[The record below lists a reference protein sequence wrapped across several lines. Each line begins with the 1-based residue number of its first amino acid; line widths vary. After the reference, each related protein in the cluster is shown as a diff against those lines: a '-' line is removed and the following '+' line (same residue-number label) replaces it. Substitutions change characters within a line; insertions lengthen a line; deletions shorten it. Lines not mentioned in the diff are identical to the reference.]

1 MQTLIRYSTV
11 QRIFLA
17 SKSPIIG
24 LIVILI
30 FACTPAARF
39 SHQRGQQDQRP
50 SNNRPVRSNQSR
62 LWQAAQSWLN
72 VPYKFGGMDRNGI
85 DCSALSGRL
94 YRDVFGIELPRMAK
108 DQMSGGTL
116 VRQPWLKEGDLL
128 FFRDDRGSFQDHVGV
143 FLGDGQ
149 FIHASSS
156 QGVIISDLFSA
167 YYQERL
173 IMARRYLDGSRE

>member
-1 MQTLIRYSTV
+1 MQREKINLINFKTILYFKV
-11 QRIFLA
+11 PVFWIL
-17 SKSPIIG
+17 
-24 LIVILI
+24 LILM

-39 SHQRGQQDQRP
+39 SSQRGQPQQNEPIR
-50 SNNRPVRSNQSR
+50 NERSR
-62 LWQAAQSWLN
+62 LWQVAQSWLH
-72 VPYKFGGMDRNGI
+72 VPYRYGGMDRNGI
-85 DCSALSGRL
+85 DCSALSRTL
-94 YRDVFGIELPRMAK
+94 YRDAFGIELPRMAK
-108 DQMSGGTL
+108 DQMKGGTF

-156 QGVIISDLFSA
+156 YGVIISDLFAA

-173 IMARRYLDGSRE
+173 IMARRYLD

>member
-1 MQTLIRYSTV
+1 MNFKTLLLF
-11 QRIFLA
+11 RILVFGLLF
-17 SKSPIIG
+17 II
-24 LIVILI
+24 I

-39 SHQRGQQDQRP
+39 SNQRGQRQQD
-50 SNNRPVRSNQSR
+50 RPVRIEQSR

-72 VPYKFGGMDRNGI
+72 VPYKYGGLDRNGI
-85 DCSALSGRL
+85 DCSALSRTL
-94 YRDVFGIELPRMAK
+94 YRDAFGIELPRMAK
-108 DQMSGGTL
+108 DQMKEGTF

-156 QGVIISDLFSA
+156 QGVTISDLFSKF
-167 YYQERL
+167 YQERL
-173 IMARRYLDGSRE
+173 IMARRYLD

>member
-1 MQTLIRYSTV
+1 MQLLKRQNTTKQIRMN
-11 QRIFLA
+11 FLVF
-17 SKSPIIG
+17 PIIG
-24 LIVILI
+24 ILFILI

-39 SHQRGQQDQRP
+39 SHQRGERNQKHYTNRTVQKDQ
-50 SNNRPVRSNQSR
+50 NQ
-62 LWQAAQSWLN
+62 LWQVAQSWLN
-72 VPYKFGGMDRNGI
+72 VPYKFGGVDKNGI
-85 DCSALSGRL
+85 DCSALSRTL
-94 YRDVFGIELPRMAK
+94 YRDAFGIELPRMAK
-108 DQMSGGTL
+108 DQMKGGTF

-156 QGVIISDLFSA
+156 QGVIISDLFLT

-173 IMARRYLDGSRE
+173 IMARRYLD

>member
-1 MQTLIRYSTV
+1 V
-11 QRIFLA
+11 Q
-17 SKSPIIG
+17 K
-24 LIVILI
+24 
-30 FACTPAARF
+30 
-39 SHQRGQQDQRP
+39 DQ
-50 SNNRPVRSNQSR
+50 NR

-72 VPYKFGGMDRNGI
+72 VPYKYGGLDRNGI
-85 DCSALSGRL
+85 DCSALSRAL
-94 YRDVFGIELPRMAK
+94 YRDVFSIELPRMAR
-108 DQMSGGTL
+108 DQMKGGTF

-156 QGVIISDLFSA
+156 QGVIISDLFST

-173 IMARRYLDGSRE
+173 MMVCRYLD